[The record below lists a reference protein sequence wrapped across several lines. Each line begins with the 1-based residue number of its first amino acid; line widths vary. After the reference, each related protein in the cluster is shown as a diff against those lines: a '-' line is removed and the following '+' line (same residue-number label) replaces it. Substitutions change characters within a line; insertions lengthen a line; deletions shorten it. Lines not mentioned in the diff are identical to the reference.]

1 MQKHCTET
9 YLLCSVKNK
18 NKKLPNMK
26 SGILKEF
33 GLENFRVFK
42 DKTSFELAPITL
54 LTGANSSG
62 KSSVIKAMKLM
73 QNFHKNN
80 CYEKDYKSP
89 ELDFREDDS
98 HAYHH
103 QLGDF
108 EFVINDENKEKKE
121 FSVTFKIPFII
132 GEHFENSFLLKGKK
146 KMLVDN
152 IKLFDGFEGAFF
164 VENTFSKA
172 ENSDKNNGKLIKS
185 SIYAEY
191 GDKRIKIIEW
201 HNETWPSSGYDTG
214 SNQNIDFEDSKW
226 DYFADY
232 VAIVKFILMSNPNM
246 EELLRKFN
254 MSKDYKFINE
264 IPQSLRDLIDNY
276 SDTNLITDTFASSI
290 LLFTNDKLN
299 DFEREVWKVL
309 VNKHPKKLKQLT
321 FEDFAKRTRE
331 LKNDVIKFDTN
342 WLNNSFLLP
351 AELVLFFGKKETG
364 LLTIK
369 DYIQNPFEPITD
381 FNEQHGI
388 FVDNESF
395 DQWISVLNYLELLE
409 YYIVSSGENKVS
421 DFYKKNKSKYENYYL
436 SYHIKNAKQP
446 EFLFTFC
453 EKINLF
459 LDSALQLYFTDGEF
473 VEATKANTQ
482 RLYTFTSQGTS
493 FNKYL
498 ADYID
503 RSHNEEVESF
513 FNKWLSEFEIGE
525 KLDFETGLIRGVGV
539 QLSVIKGDKSRNIVE
554 FGYGATQLIAMILRI
569 VSAVEENKTTIII
582 EEPESN
588 LHPKLQSK
596 LADLFIDAN
605 KTFGLS
611 FIVETH
617 SEYLIR
623 KTQVITAEQNYIDQ
637 EDVDKNNIFK
647 VFYFPTNGIPYEM
660 RTSKNG
666 RFLEKFG
673 EGFFDEAGKWHLEI
687 IKKERR
693 L

>member
-1 MQKHCTET
+1 MHKHCIEV
-9 YLLCSVKNK
+9 YLLCRVENEIKQK
-18 NKKLPNMK
+18 FMK
-26 SGILKEF
+26 TGILKEF

-73 QNFHKNN
+73 QNFHKSNF
-80 CYEKDYKSP
+80 YEKDYKNP

-108 EFVINDENKEKKE
+108 EFVINDENRERKE
-121 FSVTFKIPFII
+121 FSVFYKIPLNA
-132 GEHFENSFLLKGKK
+132 GDNFEYSFLLKGKK
-146 KMLVDN
+146 KMLVDT
-152 IKLFDGFEGAFF
+152 IKLFDGFGGALC
-164 VENTFSKA
+164 VVNTFSIA
-172 ENSDKNNGKLIKS
+172 ENSDKKNGELIRS
-185 SIYAEY
+185 SIYAES
-191 GDKRIKIIEW
+191 GDKRIKLIEW
-201 HNETWPSSGYDTG
+201 HVETWPSSGFDNE
-214 SNQNIDFEDSKW
+214 SKKIINFEDSKW
-226 DYFADY
+226 DYYADY
-232 VAIVKFILMSNPNM
+232 VAIVKFILMSNPNI

-254 MSKDYKFINE
+254 ISKDYKLINQ
-264 IPQSLRDLIDNY
+264 IPQSLRGLIDNY
-276 SDTNLITDTFASSI
+276 SDKDLTTDTFATSI
-290 LLFTNDKLN
+290 LLLTDDKLI

-309 VNKHPKKLKQLT
+309 VTMHPKKLKQLT
-321 FEDFAKRTRE
+321 FEDFVKHTKKLE
-331 LKNDVIKFDTN
+331 YDVKQFDPN

-351 AELVLFFGKKETG
+351 AEMILFFNKNKSA

-369 DYIQNPFEPITD
+369 DYIQNPFNPITD
-381 FNEQHGI
+381 SNEQKRI

-409 YYIVSSGENKVS
+409 HYIVSSGENRIS
-421 DFYKKNKSKYENYYL
+421 DYYKKNKNKFENYYL
-436 SYHIKNAKQP
+436 SYHFKNVKQE
-446 EFLFTFC
+446 EFLFIFC
-453 EKINLF
+453 DKINLF
-459 LDSALQLYFTDGEF
+459 LDSALQLYFTDCEF
-473 VEATKANTQ
+473 IEATKANTQ
-482 RLYTFTSQGTS
+482 RLYTFISQGTS

-498 ADYID
+498 ADYIE
-503 RSHNEEVESF
+503 RSHTEVIENF
-513 FNKWLSEFEIGE
+513 FNKWLTEFEIGD
-525 KLDFETGLIRGVGV
+525 KLDLETGLIRGVGV
-539 QLSVIKGDKSRNIVE
+539 QLNIIKGDKSRNIVE
-554 FGYGATQLIAMILRI
+554 FGYGITQMIALILRI

-605 KTFGLS
+605 KTFGLN

-623 KTQVITAEQNYIDQ
+623 RTQVITANQNFKDQ
-637 EDVDKNNIFK
+637 ADVDDNNIFM
-647 VFYFPTNGIPYEM
+647 VYYFPTNGIPYDM
-660 RTSKNG
+660 GFTQNG
-666 RFLEKFG
+666 RFVEKFG

-687 IKKERR
+687 IKKERG

>member
-1 MQKHCTET
+1 MHKHCIVV
-9 YLLCSVKNK
+9 YLLCSVKNE
-18 NKKLPNMK
+18 NKFKFMK
-26 SGILKEF
+26 TSILKEF

-73 QNFHKNN
+73 QNFHKIN
-80 CYEKDYKSP
+80 CYEKDYKNP
-89 ELDFREDDS
+89 VLDFREDDS

-108 EFVINDENKEKKE
+108 EFVINDENIGKKE
-121 FSVTFKIPFII
+121 FSVSFKIPLNI

-146 KMLVDN
+146 KTLVDT
-152 IKLFDGFEGAFF
+152 IKLFDGFSGALC
-164 VENTFSKA
+164 VENTFLNA
-172 ENSDKNNGKLIKS
+172 ENSDKKNGELIRS

-191 GDKRIKIIEW
+191 GDKRIKLIEW
-201 HNETWPSSGYDTG
+201 HKETWPSSGFDIDL
-214 SNQNIDFEDSKW
+214 NKNIDFEDSKW
-226 DYFADY
+226 DYYANY

-254 MSKDYKFINE
+254 MSKDYKLINQ

-276 SDTNLITDTFASSI
+276 SGANLITDTFASSI
-290 LLFTNDKLN
+290 LLLTDDKLI

-309 VNKHPKKLKQLT
+309 VKMHPKKLKQLT
-321 FEDFAKRTRE
+321 YEDFAKKTRE
-331 LKNDVIKFDTN
+331 LQNDVVKFDTN

-351 AELVLFFGKKETG
+351 AELVLFFGKKETA

-369 DYIQNPFEPITD
+369 DYIQNPFKPITD

-395 DQWISVLNYLELLE
+395 DQWVSVLNYLELLE
-409 YYIVSSGENKVS
+409 YYIISSGENRVS

-436 SYHIKNAKQP
+436 SYHFKNVKQE
-446 EFLFTFC
+446 EFFFIFC

-459 LDSALQLYFTDGEF
+459 LDSALQLYFADCEF

-482 RLYTFTSQGTS
+482 RLYTFISQGTS

-498 ADYID
+498 ADYIE
-503 RSHNEEVESF
+503 RSHTEEIETF
-513 FNKWLSEFEIGE
+513 FNKWLTEFEIGD
-525 KLDFETGLIRGVGV
+525 KLDLETGLVRGVGV
-539 QLSVIKGDKSRNIVE
+539 QLNIIKGNKSRNIVE
-554 FGYGATQLIAMILRI
+554 FGYGITQMIALILRI

-605 KTFGLS
+605 NTFGLN
-611 FIVETH
+611 FIIETH

-623 KTQVITAEQNYIDQ
+623 RTQVITAEQNYIDQ

-647 VFYFPTNGIPYEM
+647 VYYFPTKGIPYNM
-660 RTSKNG
+660 GYTLNG
-666 RFLEKFG
+666 RFIQKFG

-687 IKKERR
+687 IKKERG